1 MGLLKAR
8 WDLRE
13 LSDQWEKRVSK
24 LLWPYLS
31 FIWCCGSSWSWTSLP
46 LGWRGRPSEKTLGSD
61 QGGWAWLHRERRDQT
76 RHFSFHILA
85 FHLSFSS
92 NGNLVVSQ
100 LRAVLGSVVSN
111 PAVQNTALPCLG
123 QQQPHPFSCWQILF
137 PAGRALPPSHALDL
151 QRLWTV

>member
-1 MGLLKAR
+1 M
-8 WDLRE
+8 
-13 LSDQWEKRVSK
+13 SK

-123 QQQPHPFSCWQILF
+123 QQQLHPFSCWQILF